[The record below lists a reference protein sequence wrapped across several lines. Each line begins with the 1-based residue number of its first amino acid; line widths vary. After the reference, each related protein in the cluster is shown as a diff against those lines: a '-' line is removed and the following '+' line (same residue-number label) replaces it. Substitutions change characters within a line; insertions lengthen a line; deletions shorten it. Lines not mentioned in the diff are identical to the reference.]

1 MRKFDHMADVEALVA
16 IVDCG
21 TISAAAVLLGTT
33 PSVLSRAIARL
44 EARLGVQLL
53 RRSTRRLSV
62 TDVGLEYVERMRAV
76 FGTIADTERAL
87 QNPDGELTG
96 RVMLSAPTT
105 YGHFRLPA
113 MLAEFSRLHPKVTID
128 LSIANRNV
136 DLVSEGYDM
145 AIRLGDLSDSRLVAR
160 TLEQAELCLVAAPA
174 YIELAGAPAGV
185 EDLALH
191 QCLPFVMPSTGRQ
204 APWLLRERG
213 QDLDWMAPA
222 RIRIADDV
230 LGVVKMAEAGAGIC
244 QTYRFVAESRLRSGA
259 LLEVLPGASGR
270 SRSFSLIYSPHRKMS
285 PACRA
290 LIDYLASNAGTA
302 LQI

>member
-1 MRKFDHMADVEALVA
+1 MRKFDHMADVEVLVA
-16 IVDCG
+16 IADCG
-21 TISAAAVLLGTT
+21 TISAAAVLLATT
-33 PSVLSRAIARL
+33 PSVLSRAVARL

-53 RRSTRRLSV
+53 RRTTRRLSM
-62 TDVGLEYVERMRAV
+62 TDVGMDYVERMRAV

-87 QNPDGELTG
+87 QNQGGELTG

-105 YGHFRLPA
+105 YAHFRLPP
-113 MLAEFSRLHPKVTID
+113 MLAEFSRLHPKVMID

-160 TLEQAELCLVAAPA
+160 TLEQAELCMVAAPA
-174 YIELAGAPAGV
+174 YIAQAGTPSCIEELAQ
-185 EDLALH
+185 H

-213 QDLDWMAPA
+213 QDLDWMAPS

-230 LGVVKMAEAGAGIC
+230 LGVVQLAEAGAGIC
-244 QTYRFVAESRLRSGA
+244 QTYRFVAEARLRSGA
-259 LLEVLPGASGR
+259 LLEVLPGTGGR
-270 SRSFSLIYSPHRKMS
+270 GRSFSLIYSPHRAMS

-290 LIDYLASNAGTA
+290 LIDSLVSAAA
-302 LQI
+302 IA